1 MDTRQVIWSF
11 CEACDKQSRQLGCKF
26 FHVCFLHWVKNLCMV
41 QKVLI
46 YETWRNS
53 PQYIYTYIFIVCL
66 GTYTCVKLA
75 PASCTWE
82 FFTERGFFFF
92 STQPTIE
99 QLLNI
104 HPDQVFLQYV
114 VGLDKW
120 TLLLERAVEWLN
132 RACCFLIQTW
142 TGLVMAK
149 KLAVSKGCS
158 V

>member
-1 MDTRQVIWSF
+1 MKLEEILPSIYIHIYLLCVWAHIRVS
-11 CEACDKQSRQLGCKF
+11 
-26 FHVCFLHWVKNLCMV
+26 NLPQHLALENFS
-41 QKVLI
+41 QK
-46 YETWRNS
+46 
-53 PQYIYTYIFIVCL
+53 
-66 GTYTCVKLA
+66 GA
-75 PASCTWE
+75 
-82 FFTERGFFFF
+82 FFFF

>member
-1 MDTRQVIWSF
+1 MWQTEQAIGMQIFPCMFS
-11 CEACDKQSRQLGCKF
+11 SLGQKF
-26 FHVCFLHWVKNLCMV
+26 MHGTKGSYLWNL
-41 QKVLI
+41 KKF
-46 YETWRNS
+46 S
-53 PQYIYTYIFIVCL
+53 PVYIYIYIYCVSGHIYVCQ
-66 GTYTCVKLA
+66 TCPSILHLRIFHRKGL
-75 PASCTWE
+75 
-82 FFTERGFFFF
+82 FFFF